1 MHGTSKVLLD
11 IQLSYERD
19 RLGRTVEE
27 TSHVQV
33 QVGKNSETT
42 TNAMKQR
49 NMILEKKNR
58 IISFGVHMQEED

>member
-19 RLGRTVEE
+19 WLGRTVEE

-49 NMILEKKNR
+49 SMILEKNR

>member
-33 QVGKNSETT
+33 QVGKKTQ
-42 TNAMKQR
+42 KQQQ
-49 NMILEKKNR
+49 ML
-58 IISFGVHMQEED
+58 